1 MARKITWVLMLLSAI
16 LVALYAVVL
25 LLMPGIRP
33 AFIQNLFARFPVTTL
48 IHFMGGAVAI
58 VAGALQFSVSL
69 RLRYRGLHRWLGRAY
84 VFSIVFA
91 GVAGLIL
98 AVNSI
103 GGLYVASGF
112 GLMAVFWLATTLN
125 AYRLIRQGHVKSRQ
139 DWMLRSYAVTLAGVT
154 LRLYLGV
161 SVILGIKFFD
171 AYPVLAWICWVPNLL
186 VAEWLIRRRLP
197 VARESERPGPI
208 KLNLGA
214 GRQT

>member
-1 MARKITWVLMLLSAI
+1 
-16 LVALYAVVL
+16 
-25 LLMPGIRP
+25 
-33 AFIQNLFARFPVTTL
+33 
-48 IHFMGGAVAI
+48 
-58 VAGALQFSVSL
+58 
-69 RLRYRGLHRWLGRAY
+69 
-84 VFSIVFA
+84 
-91 GVAGLIL
+91 
-98 AVNSI
+98 
-103 GGLYVASGF
+103 VASGF

-125 AYRLIRQGHVKSRQ
+125 AHRLIRQGHVKSHR

-197 VARESERPGPI
+197 AARESERSGPI
-208 KLNLGA
+208 ELNLGA